1 MSMVLAARGKKDVG
15 DDQPVHRAR
24 LGRADRGGSGPAG
37 TIDAAL
43 ALATL
48 RRELDP
54 GAGGDSALAGRRH
67 VGSTDQ
73 WPPRCESRESRRA
86 RKPHARYS
94 GEAAPPRQACDLESG
109 LAAEVI
115 RKSLRGEGDYLR
127 EEATAERFGVGRTAI
142 RQAFSQLAGRGLIV
156 HVPRCGWRVRA
167 FDEADMAAYLEV
179 REVLEN
185 KALAL
190 ARPHLVDVDLRR
202 MLAGNVSGKRGPSSR
217 QFLAPLP
224 GGKVR
229 ERLPPR
235 VFQSPRGVLHI
246 APRLCRARD
255 PGGRGHGATAPQNPA
270 GLARQGLASRQ
281 ARVNAAYSRNDR
293 SSAVSGSGSDGSKR
307 ARPLNAA
314 NHDGEIHSPSVALK
328 GCSGG
333 KAFYP
338 GTA

>member
-1 MSMVLAARGKKDVG
+1 MSA
-15 DDQPVHRAR
+15 
-24 LGRADRGGSGPAG
+24 
-37 TIDAAL
+37 TISQYIERD
-43 ALATL
+43 
-48 RRELDP
+48 
-54 GAGGDSALAGRRH
+54 LAGWIGADQALPAPLTLHSLSRHYGVSSTPVRAAIRRLLADGIL
-67 VGSTDQ
+67 VRQTNGRLDVN
-73 WPPRCESRESRRA
+73 RASRARA

-202 MLAGNVSGKRGPSSR
+202 MLAGNVSGK
-217 QFLAPLP
+217 
-224 GGKVR
+224 GG
-229 ERLPPR
+229 
-235 VFQSPRGVLHI
+235 
-246 APRLCRARD
+246 PRLDNSLHRYLVEKSGNVYLREFFNRYGAYYTSLLDFAAPETQVVAAMARQHRRILRSLLARDWPRARRELTRHIRAQR
-255 PGGRGHGATAPQNPA
+255 PIVGGLWQRIGRFETCQTSECD
-270 GLARQGLASRQ
+270 QS
-281 ARVNAAYSRNDR
+281 
-293 SSAVSGSGSDGSKR
+293 
-307 ARPLNAA
+307 
-314 NHDGEIHSPSVALK
+314 
-328 GCSGG
+328 
-333 KAFYP
+333 
-338 GTA
+338 